1 MKAEGSSE
9 ALALSKWEK
18 LQSWIYP
25 LMGIICAAMAALAMA
40 GQNVVVKTLSHV
52 SPLTIT
58 AVRFAVIFLLSS
70 PIAAKRHETES
81 PIPPENLK
89 KFQLL
94 MRCILGAS
102 NIMIHFYALQV
113 SVTTAEN

>member
-1 MKAEGSSE
+1 M
-9 ALALSKWEK
+9 ALELSKWEK
-18 LQSWIYP
+18 LQNWIYP
-25 LMGIICAAMAALAMA
+25 LMGILCAGTAALAMA

-70 PIAAKRHETES
+70 PIAVKRHETES
-81 PIPPENLK
+81 PIPSENLT

-113 SVTTAEN
+113 SVTTVDKLARII